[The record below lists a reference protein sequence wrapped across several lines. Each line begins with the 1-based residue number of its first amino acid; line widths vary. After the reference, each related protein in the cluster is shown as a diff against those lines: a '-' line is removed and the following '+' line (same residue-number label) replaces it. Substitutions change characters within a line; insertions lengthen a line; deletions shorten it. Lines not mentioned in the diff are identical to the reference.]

1 MAEEHTY
8 ESLKQKTVAQLR
20 EIAEGMDSDKV
31 QGYKTLHKE
40 DLVKKLCDALGIE
53 AHEHHEVVGLNKAK
67 VKAQIRALKQKRAEA
82 LEAHDAKQL
91 KWARHNI
98 KRLKHKIRRAT
109 V

>member
-1 MAEEHTY
+1 MEHTFD
-8 ESLKQKTVAQLR
+8 SLKKKTVAELR
-20 EIAEGMDSDKV
+20 EIADGMDHEKV

-40 DLVKKLCDALGIE
+40 DLVKKLCEALGIE
-53 AHEHHEVVGLNKAK
+53 AHEHHEVVGLDKAK
-67 VKAQIRALKQKRAEA
+67 VKAQIQVLKQKRQAA

-91 KWARHNI
+91 KWTRLNI